1 MIEIYTDGSC
11 IGNGKENAVGGAAF
25 VVVKNEEKIY
35 QESYG
40 SKNTTNQRMEL
51 LAAATACEYVKREKV
66 TECVAV
72 YSDSAYLINCYKQD
86 WWINWQNNGWKNSQK
101 QPVANKDLWERIIPF
116 FSDSNFIFKKVK
128 GHSKNNTKAAYWNNM
143 VDKLAVAASN
153 LQKQEEIYER

>member
-11 IGNGKENAVGGAAF
+11 KGNGKENAVGGAAF

-51 LAAATACEYVKREKV
+51 LAAATACEYVKKTKV

-72 YSDSAYLINCYKQD
+72 YSDSAYLINCYKQE

-116 FSDSNFIFKKVK
+116 FLNSNFVFKKVK
-128 GHSKNNTKAAYWNNM
+128 GHSKNNIKAAYWNNM
-143 VDKLAVAASN
+143 VDKLAVDASN